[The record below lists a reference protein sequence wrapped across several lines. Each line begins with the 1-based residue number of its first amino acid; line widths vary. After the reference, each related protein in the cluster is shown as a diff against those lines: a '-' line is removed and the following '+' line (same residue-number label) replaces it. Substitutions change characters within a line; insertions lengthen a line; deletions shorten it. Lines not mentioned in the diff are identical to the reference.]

1 MNTICKSFRSQTV
14 RAAKKVLIVDD
25 SKFARNTLALILTN
39 QGYDVVGEAK
49 NGIEALH
56 LFRLLR
62 PDLVLLD
69 INMPEMDGLE
79 TLRAIRLIDDRVKVI
94 VVSSMDQEFLIKD
107 ALIVGAVGFVTKP
120 IRRNM
125 LVKMLANIN

>member
-1 MNTICKSFRSQTV
+1 MNTIYKSFRSQTV

-56 LFRLLR
+56 LF
-62 PDLVLLD
+62 VY
-69 INMPEMDGLE
+69 
-79 TLRAIRLIDDRVKVI
+79 
-94 VVSSMDQEFLIKD
+94 
-107 ALIVGAVGFVTKP
+107 
-120 IRRNM
+120 
-125 LVKMLANIN
+125 